1 MATEKDLIISDKE
14 TNVDKALEAR
24 TTEIAEAKPFNLDLY
39 NATMGGE
46 DDVTDI
52 EDDIETDFTPVDTSG
67 EEIHSDNYYTE
78 KFKNDLGFGVGKDT
92 KMSTPILGLY
102 DKLNIFS
109 KDYKGKYAPEELKGQ
124 FRLRNA
130 LGDLAR
136 IVDRTAISGVTGI
149 NNTLNDMVRMDM
161 PGFMA
166 EMLTGHV
173 VGANVLAMNAIK
185 AGKRCH
191 SSVGNLKKLSSKNK
205 KIKNK

>member
-78 KFKNDLGFGVGKDT
+78 KFKT
-92 KMSTPILGLY
+92 I
-102 DKLNIFS
+102 
-109 KDYKGKYAPEELKGQ
+109 
-124 FRLRNA
+124 
-130 LGDLAR
+130 
-136 IVDRTAISGVTGI
+136 
-149 NNTLNDMVRMDM
+149 
-161 PGFMA
+161 
-166 EMLTGHV
+166 
-173 VGANVLAMNAIK
+173 
-185 AGKRCH
+185 
-191 SSVGNLKKLSSKNK
+191 
-205 KIKNK
+205 